1 MSIRSRF
8 ATLFAVALL
17 AFAPIAAHWSPQSG
31 LEVGWSQASAQSMSD
46 YAENK
51 ATDLFL
57 RGQAFTAPAT
67 LYFGLSTAACSD
79 SSVGT
84 EVTGGSYGRVS
95 VTANLTNWSGTQSAG
110 STAASSGTGGVSSNN
125 VAVSFTT
132 PSASWGTVTHW
143 FISDASSGGNILFC
157 ASLTT
162 SKTINSG
169 DSVSFAIAAV
179 SVTFQ

>member
-1 MSIRSRF
+1 MLTRF
-8 ATLFAVALL
+8 LRHFRAIAVLALL
-17 AFAPIAAHWSPQSG
+17 AVVPLAPSITH
-31 LEVGWSQASAQSMSD
+31 AQSLSD

-51 ATDLFL
+51 STDLFL

-84 EVTGGSYGRVS
+84 EVTGGSYARVS
-95 VTANLTNWSGTQSAG
+95 LTANLTNWSGTQSAG

-125 VAVSFTT
+125 VAVNYTT
-132 PSASWGTVTHW
+132 PSAGWGTVTHW

-157 ASLTT
+157 AALTA